1 MHSKRSL
8 PPVRSLGI
16 GGWSPIRTR
25 IGGLKPGKEEQPP
38 RAVTAHPCQLNV
50 VLNFWWHGTLLLTY
64 DPAQVYQVTSPF
76 INVSSSLL
84 DGSWK
89 GVKTGLNW

>member
-1 MHSKRSL
+1 MEVGPL
-8 PPVRSLGI
+8 FELGL
-16 GGWSPIRTR
+16 GFEAGERGT
-25 IGGLKPGKEEQPP
+25 PP
-38 RAVTAHPCQLNV
+38 RAITAHPCQLNV

-76 INVSSSLL
+76 IDVSSSLL